1 MNITIPVYIEQS
13 QKKGAP
19 PIFEIRPLFYD
30 SPVGHNEKLSK
41 AMSRTAS
48 KIRKTLNLCA
58 QQARHDDLAKW
69 TYCPPLKPT
78 HLTLTL
84 HLRRRVAKCH
94 FLFVSFPHKTTN
106 NIQ

>member
-58 QQARHDDLAKW
+58 QQARHNAH
-69 TYCPPLKPT
+69 PAPAQASG
-78 HLTLTL
+78 
-84 HLRRRVAKCH
+84 RM
-94 FLFVSFPHKTTN
+94 SFPFCF
-106 NIQ
+106 IPWSR